1 MKKINLLDKNTID
14 KIAAGEVIDR
24 PSSIVKELLEN
35 AIDAKATAVTVEI
48 KDGGISFIRITDNG
62 IGIEKDDI
70 KIAFLRH
77 ATSKIRKV
85 EDLLSATSLGFRGEA
100 LSSIAAVTQLE
111 CISKTPSDL
120 TGVRYVIEGGVEK
133 SFEEIGAPAGTTFIV
148 RNLFFNT
155 PARKKF
161 LKTAQTEGAY
171 ISAIVEKI
179 ALSHPEVSIRFINN
193 NQNKLH
199 TSGNKKVK
207 DIIYSVFGRDITS
220 NILEVDDVYN
230 SMKLTGYIGKPVIS
244 RGNRNQMIYFINGRF
259 IKSKIISSAIEDAYK
274 PFIMQHNYPFCVLY
288 FDIASD
294 LIDVN
299 VHPSKM
305 EIRFENQSD
314 VYQLFYNAVTAA
326 LTRRELINEVT
337 IENDKAENDKAENN
351 KAENNKVESN
361 EVENH
366 IVKNNICQ
374 KISFPEPFEVNRI
387 SELRNSVEINQ
398 QPDLVKEDEGNQLE
412 LFDDRFLSK
421 KEKVKHKM
429 IGQLFDTYWL
439 IEYGDQL
446 YIVDQHAA
454 HEKVLFEKFMKSFRE
469 KEINSQMIN
478 PPIILN
484 LSMEEQNM
492 IKKFEK
498 NFRDLGFE
506 IEEFGGNDYAV
517 RAVPA
522 NLYSIGEKELLI
534 NLIDTLTEDATELQ
548 SELIYEKIASMSCK
562 AAVKG
567 NNRLSVSEA
576 DALIEQLLYLDNP
589 YNCPHGRP
597 TIISM
602 SKYEIEK
609 KFKRII

>member
-244 RGNRNQMIYFINGRF
+244 RGNRNQMIYFM
-259 IKSKIISSAIEDAYK
+259 K
-274 PFIMQHNYPFCVLY
+274 
-288 FDIASD
+288 
-294 LIDVN
+294 
-299 VHPSKM
+299 
-305 EIRFENQSD
+305 
-314 VYQLFYNAVTAA
+314 T
-326 LTRRELINEVT
+326 
-337 IENDKAENDKAENN
+337 
-351 KAENNKVESN
+351 
-361 EVENH
+361 H
-366 IVKNNICQ
+366 I
-374 KISFPEPFEVNRI
+374 
-387 SELRNSVEINQ
+387 L
-398 QPDLVKEDEGNQLE
+398 
-412 LFDDRFLSK
+412 
-421 KEKVKHKM
+421 M
-429 IGQLFDTYWL
+429 I
-439 IEYGDQL
+439 
-446 YIVDQHAA
+446 
-454 HEKVLFEKFMKSFRE
+454 
-469 KEINSQMIN
+469 
-478 PPIILN
+478 
-484 LSMEEQNM
+484 
-492 IKKFEK
+492 
-498 NFRDLGFE
+498 
-506 IEEFGGNDYAV
+506 
-517 RAVPA
+517 
-522 NLYSIGEKELLI
+522 
-534 NLIDTLTEDATELQ
+534 
-548 SELIYEKIASMSCK
+548 
-562 AAVKG
+562 
-567 NNRLSVSEA
+567 
-576 DALIEQLLYLDNP
+576 
-589 YNCPHGRP
+589 
-597 TIISM
+597 
-602 SKYEIEK
+602 
-609 KFKRII
+609 

>member
-274 PFIMQHNYPFCVLY
+274 PFIMQHNFPFCVLY

-534 NLIDTLTEDATELQ
+534 NLIDTLTEDATALQ

>member
-534 NLIDTLTEDATELQ
+534 NLIDTLTEDATALQ